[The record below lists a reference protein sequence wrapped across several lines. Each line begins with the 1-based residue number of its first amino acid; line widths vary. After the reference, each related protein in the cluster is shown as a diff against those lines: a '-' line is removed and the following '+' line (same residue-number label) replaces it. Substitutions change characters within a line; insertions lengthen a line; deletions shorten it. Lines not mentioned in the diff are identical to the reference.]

1 MGLSLAQKV
10 VQEHLISGEMRTG
23 EEIAIRIDRTL
34 THDTLGLMAMLEFE
48 AMGIPRVKTELSVV
62 YVDHN
67 IMQLGF
73 ESNDDHR
80 FLQGMAAK
88 HGLFFSRA
96 GNGICHQVNLERFS
110 APGKTLLGA
119 DSHTP
124 TCGAAGML
132 AIGAG
137 GLDVAVAMGGGPYY
151 FQMPKVVRVSLKGRL
166 GPWVA
171 SKDIVLE
178 LLRRRGVKGGVD
190 CIFEYTG
197 DGLATLSVPER
208 GTICNMG
215 TELGATTSIFPSDEK
230 VRAYFAAQK
239 RDKDFRPLAAD
250 PDAAYDETEEIDLS
264 ALEPLIACP
273 SSPDNVVPVR
283 DLEGTKV
290 EQVCVGSC
298 TNSSY
303 VDLMTVAAILKGRV
317 VDPKVNF
324 TVSPGSRQVLAMIT
338 RSGALGDLIDSG
350 PRLLESACGPCLGM
364 GQAPGT
370 GVVSIRTFNRNFPGR
385 SGTKGDRIY
394 LASPQVAAAAALTG
408 EITDPRRLGRAP
420 SIDFP
425 DEFLVDDRMILAPSE
440 DPESVEVV
448 RGPNIRPLPIAT
460 PPAGV
465 LSGRVL
471 LKTGDN
477 VSTDDIAPAGAKAV
491 PLRGN
496 VPALAE
502 FTFERMDS
510 GFVRRAQEWG
520 GGVIVG
526 GSNYGQGSSRE
537 HAALCPM
544 YLGVKIVLARSFARI
559 HRDNL
564 ANFGVLALTFTNE
577 ADYDRVEEGDELKLS
592 DALEAVAAG
601 HDLVLRDLTKMI
613 NIPVRH
619 AMTPRMVQVY
629 LRGGLLNFVKAQA
642 Q

>member
-230 VRAYFAAQK
+230 VRAYFTAQK
-239 RDKDFRPLAAD
+239 RDKDFRPLTAD

-350 PRLLESACGPCLGM
+350 TRLLESACGPCLGM

-420 SIDFP
+420 GIDFP

-510 GFVRRAQEWG
+510 GFVRRAKERG
-520 GGVIVG
+520 GGFIVG

-592 DALEAVAAG
+592 DAMEAVAAG
-601 HDLVLRDLTKMI
+601 HDLVLRDMTKMI

>member
-1 MGLSLAQKV
+1 MAQNLARKIIAA
-10 VQEHLISGEMRTG
+10 HLVSGEMKAG

-34 THDTLGLMAMLEFE
+34 THDTLGLMAILEFE
-48 AMGIPRVKTELSVV
+48 AMGIPRVKTDLSVG
-62 YVDHN
+62 YTDHN
-67 IMQLGF
+67 IMQLGY

-80 FLQGMAAK
+80 FLQGMAAR

-119 DSHTP
+119 DSHTT
-124 TCGAAGML
+124 TCGAVGML

-151 FQMPKVVRVSLKGRL
+151 LQMPKVIQVVLKGRL
-166 GPWVA
+166 RPWVS

-178 LLRRRGVKGGVD
+178 LLRRRSVTGGVE

-197 DGLATLSVPER
+197 EGVASLSVPER

-215 TELGATTSIFPSDEK
+215 TELGATTSVFPSDGM
-230 VRAYFAAQK
+230 VQGYLRAQK
-239 RDKDFRPLAAD
+239 READFVPLAAD
-250 PDAAYDETEEIDLS
+250 PDAIYDETVEIDLS

-283 DLEGTKV
+283 EVAGTPV
-290 EQVCVGSC
+290 DQVCVGSC

-317 VDPKVNF
+317 ANPA
-324 TVSPGSRQVLAMIT
+324 VSLTITPGSRQVLSMIS
-338 RSGALGDLIDSG
+338 RAGALGDLIESG
-350 PRLLESACGPCLGM
+350 ARLLESACGPCLGM

-370 GVVSIRTFNRNFPGR
+370 DTTSVRTFNRNFPGR

-394 LASPQVAAAAALTG
+394 LASPQVAAASALTG
-408 EITDPRRLGRAP
+408 RITDPRDLGNAP
-420 SIDFP
+420 RIEFP
-425 DEFLVDDRMILAPSE
+425 QQFLVDDRMILPPST
-440 DPESVEVV
+440 DPDSVQIV
-448 RGPNIRPLPIAT
+448 RGPNIKPLPIAT
-460 PPAGV
+460 PPPAT
-465 LSGRVL
+465 LRDRVL

-477 VSTDDIAPAGAKAV
+477 ISTDDIAPAGAKAV

-502 FTFERMDS
+502 FTFERVDAS
-510 GFVRRAQEWG
+510 FARRAKEAG
-520 GGVIVG
+520 GGIIVG

-544 YLGVKIVLARSFARI
+544 FLGIRAIVAKSFARI

-564 ANFGVLALTFTNE
+564 ANFGILAL
-577 ADYDRVEEGDELKLS
+577 ALADGSDYDRIDEGDELELVS
-592 DALEAVAAG
+592 VRDAVAAS
-601 HDLVLRDLTKMI
+601 HELTVRNVTKGIDM
-613 NIPVRH
+613 PVRH
-619 AMTPRMVQVY
+619 AMTPRMVQIY
-629 LRGGLLNFVKAQA
+629 LHGGLLNYVKAQA
-642 Q
+642 

>member
-1 MGLSLAQKV
+1 
-10 VQEHLISGEMRTG
+10 
-23 EEIAIRIDRTL
+23 
-34 THDTLGLMAMLEFE
+34 
-48 AMGIPRVKTELSVV
+48 
-62 YVDHN
+62 
-67 IMQLGF
+67 
-73 ESNDDHR
+73 
-80 FLQGMAAK
+80 
-88 HGLFFSRA
+88 
-96 GNGICHQVNLERFS
+96 
-110 APGKTLLGA
+110 
-119 DSHTP
+119 
-124 TCGAAGML
+124 
-132 AIGAG
+132 
-137 GLDVAVAMGGGPYY
+137 
-151 FQMPKVVRVSLKGRL
+151 
-166 GPWVA
+166 
-171 SKDIVLE
+171 
-178 LLRRRGVKGGVD
+178 
-190 CIFEYTG
+190 
-197 DGLATLSVPER
+197 PER

-230 VRAYFAAQK
+230 VRAYFTAQK
-239 RDKDFRPLAAD
+239 RDKDFRPLTAD

-350 PRLLESACGPCLGM
+350 TRLLESACGPCLGM

-510 GFVRRAQEWG
+510 GFVRRAKEWG

-601 HDLVLRDLTKMI
+601 HDLVLRDLTKTI

-629 LRGGLLNFVKAQA
+629 LRGGLLNYVKVQA